1 MQRRLPSTAT
11 AGIEP
16 ARLCKEFVMSRV
28 RPSLI
33 AAAAFAVLGATSAA
47 AYDGGLVRIE
57 PRPYY
62 GAVVTVEQGV
72 RVYRPLPTQNLM
84 IINPN
89 KTPVNLSFSRTI
101 EHKAA
106 DGGGSGGNHGNGES
120 DGGSRSSGFSG
131 LGTNPQVGN
140 GGSSAVG
147 VGGPRV
153 IKRHVRKPAQH

>member
-1 MQRRLPSTAT
+1 
-11 AGIEP
+11 
-16 ARLCKEFVMSRV
+16 MSRV
-28 RPSLI
+28 RPLLI
-33 AAAAFAVLGATSAA
+33 AAAAFAMFGATPAT

-89 KTPVNLSFSRTI
+89 KTPVNISFSRTI

-106 DGGGSGGNHGNGES
+106 DNSGNGGGSTSEG
-120 DGGSRSSGFSG
+120 DGGSRSGGFSAI
-131 LGTNPQVGN
+131 GTNPQVGSGN
-140 GGSSAVG
+140 SATG
-147 VGGPRV
+147 LGRPRI
-153 IKRHVRKPAQH
+153 IKRHAHKAAKH